1 VPKVGVESASRRF
14 IAVYVQVDR
23 FMAHLSQ
30 RVLGKPVADLLRA
43 PLFLADLELDETPNL
58 RIDAPPL
65 PLPGLGVLLGRHET
79 VGP

>member
-1 VPKVGVESASRRF
+1 MIVESATGLF
-14 IAVYVQVDR
+14 VAVDVLVDR

-43 PLFLADLELDETPNL
+43 PLFLADLELDEIPEFLIN
-58 RIDAPPL
+58 AASL